1 MDPISI
7 TAASGMRARM
17 ESLDM
22 LANNLANA
30 STGGYKTD
38 REFFGL
44 YVSQDAQE
52 IDSEGLAGSPDQLPV
67 IEKQYTDFS
76 QGTIHSTDNPLDFAL
91 SGRGFFAVN
100 GPTGPLFTRNGS
112 FKLTPAGVLVTSD
125 GMPLR
130 NKNGGGAIQTR
141 STSNLEVT
149 ADGTVLQDGQPL
161 GKFDVVSFDEPKQL
175 NKQGMNYFHQ
185 IDPALTAST
194 SDAQVYQGKLE
205 GSNVGSAESSV
216 RLISVLRQF
225 EMLSKAINIGSDM
238 DKQAL
243 QDVARVNS

>member
-7 TAASGMRARM
+7 SAASGMRARM

-38 REFFGL
+38 REFFSL
-44 YVSQDAQE
+44 YVSQDAQD
-52 IDSEGLAGSPDQLPV
+52 IDEAGFAGSPDQLPV
-67 IEKQYTDFS
+67 IEKQYTDYS
-76 QGTIHSTDNPLDFAL
+76 QGTIHATDNPLDFAL

-112 FKLTPAGVLVTSD
+112 FKLTPSGLLVTSD

-130 NKNGGGAIQTR
+130 SKIGGTIQTR
-141 STSNLEVT
+141 STSNLEVA
-149 ADGTVLQDGQPL
+149 ADGTILQDGQTL
-161 GKFDVVSFDEPKQL
+161 GQLDIVAFDEPKQL
-175 NKQGMNYFHQ
+175 NKQGLNYFHQ
-185 IDPALTAST
+185 VDPKGTPAS
-194 SDAQVYQGKLE
+194 SDAQVYQGRLE

-243 QDVARVNS
+243 QEVARVNS